1 MPQIIERGPRELRAV
16 AGPGW
21 MALVSRLGAEP
32 QGWGH
37 LRVNCGVTERAQLNP
52 QQLYHHLIYLLMF
65 CVGFSGENVLSL
77 RTRLNTSELGG
88 ATGKH

>member
-16 AGPGW
+16 AGP
-21 MALVSRLGAEP
+21 LVSRLGAEP

-52 QQLYHHLIYLLMF
+52 QQL
-65 CVGFSGENVLSL
+65 
-77 RTRLNTSELGG
+77 
-88 ATGKH
+88 